1 MNVGGVTHASE
12 LAEPHA
18 ALVDLFARHLRA
30 ERGRSEHTVRAYVG
44 DAASLIAHADRLG
57 AQIPAGIDLA
67 TMRSW
72 LALMR
77 TRGGARASLARRGS
91 AARTFTAFLHSRGL
105 IEVDPGPLLASPRSL
120 RPLPHPLTQGAMQ
133 EALTSTEERADR
145 VDVEGHVLAVRDAAL
160 LELLYA
166 TGARIG
172 EICSLDL
179 DRIDAGRHVV
189 RVIGKGSKERAIPY
203 GMPAHRALERWL
215 REGRPRLATD
225 ASGPAVFLGAK
236 GGRLD
241 QRVARRQVNAMTGQ
255 GVDGRG
261 VSPHALR
268 HTAATHLV
276 EGGADLRSV
285 QELLGHASLASTQ
298 LYTHVTPE
306 RLRASYEQAHPR
318 A

>member
-1 MNVGGVTHASE
+1 MTTQPERV
-12 LAEPHA
+12 EPDA
-18 ALVDLFARHLRA
+18 ALLELFARHLRA
-30 ERGRSEHTVRAYVG
+30 ERGRSEHTVRAYG
-44 DAASLIAHADRLG
+44 SDAAALIEHARRLG
-57 AQIPAGIDLA
+57 AEIPAGIDLA
-67 TMRSW
+67 VLRSW
-72 LALMR
+72 LALQR
-77 TRGGARASLARRGS
+77 TRGAARSSLARRGS

-105 IEVDPGPLLASPRSL
+105 IEVDPGPLLASPKAL
-120 RPLPHPLTQGAMQ
+120 RPLPHPLTQTAMDAAFDATQ
-133 EALTSTEERADR
+133 ERVDR
-145 VDVEGHVLAVRDAAL
+145 VDVDGHVLAVRDAAL

-172 EICSLDL
+172 EICALDL
-179 DRIDAGRHVV
+179 DGVDASRHVV
-189 RVIGKGSKERAIPY
+189 RVLGKGAKERSIPY
-203 GMPAHRALERWL
+203 GLPAHRALERWL
-215 REGRPRLATD
+215 REGRPRWVTES
-225 ASGPAVFLGAK
+225 SGPAVFLGAR

-241 QRVARRQVNAMTGQ
+241 QRVARQRVRSMTQQ
-255 GVDGRG
+255 GADQRG

-276 EGGADLRSV
+276 EGGADLRAV